1 MNNVD
6 RHLFQ
11 RWYET
16 YNYLFGLKDY
26 KLDDVLGV
34 LREKHENLLSKKK
47 KTFND
52 YNRIARCEEI
62 FAGIGDM
69 KITSNDKINK
79 NSKVEEILKYLEE
92 EMENLTNEN

>member
-34 LREKHENLLSKKK
+34 LRETSKSHFK
-47 KTFND
+47 
-52 YNRIARCEEI
+52 EEKD
-62 FAGIGDM
+62 F
-69 KITSNDKINK
+69 
-79 NSKVEEILKYLEE
+79 
-92 EMENLTNEN
+92 